1 MENKLNE
8 SWEFDQWSTKHW
20 EEVRNGKID
29 ETKSWIQLQETEDGE
44 KLTVFTNQ
52 KEGFSLESQY
62 DQWGIWYILKVGD
75 KSQTIAHECGT
86 QPFLEALIAAL
97 TKLKDIHHPPDS
109 V

>member
-1 MENKLNE
+1 MENELNE

-52 KEGFSLESQY
+52 KEGLSIESQY
-62 DQWGIWYILKVGD
+62 DQWGIWYILKVGNE
-75 KSQTIAHECGT
+75 SQTIAHELGT
-86 QPFLEALIAAL
+86 KPFLEALIAAL
-97 TKLKDIHHPPDS
+97 TKLKDIHHPEP
-109 V
+109 

>member
-1 MENKLNE
+1 MENELNE

-52 KEGFSLESQY
+52 KEGLSIESQY
-62 DQWGIWYILKVGD
+62 DQWGIWYILKVGNE
-75 KSQTIAHECGT
+75 SQTIAHELGT
-86 QPFLEALIAAL
+86 KSFLEALIAAL